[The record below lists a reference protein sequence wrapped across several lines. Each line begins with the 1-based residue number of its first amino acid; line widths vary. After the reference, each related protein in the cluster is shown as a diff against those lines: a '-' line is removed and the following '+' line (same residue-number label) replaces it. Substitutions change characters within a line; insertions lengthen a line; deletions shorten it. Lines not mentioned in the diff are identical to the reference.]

1 MLNIFFLYFIDYYF
15 SLTYYYAFIKKNNSI
30 RPLWI
35 LIERICFVIYFQ
47 IFLSNEIVKIRKNFK
62 SCLLNSKSV
71 ESDVFPV
78 FSWIIKMFSEIF
90 ENFLFPHF
98 RDLLTSCLPLILFL
112 ELSFLISRNSN
123 TFYHKYRTIFSTFL
137 VKDLWKKNWWVHKL
151 CRNNGKDLVKKNS
164 NFTNNLSLQPDIS
177 NSSYI

>member
-1 MLNIFFLYFIDYYF
+1 MYFIDYYF
-15 SLTYYYAFIKKNNSI
+15 SLPYYYAFIKKNNSI

-35 LIERICFVIYFQ
+35 LIERFCSVMYCQ

-98 RDLLTSCLPLILFL
+98 RDLLTSCLALILFL

-137 VKDLWKKNWWVHKL
+137 LTDLW
-151 CRNNGKDLVKKNS
+151 
-164 NFTNNLSLQPDIS
+164 
-177 NSSYI
+177 